1 MAAKSAYPLCRS
13 WSKYGV
19 EERAQQTSP
28 NTTSSESSP
37 RTSFPDSHSRYLV
50 RDMTLKVD
58 SKQIPLRTDIDFIAE

>member
-1 MAAKSAYPLCRS
+1 MAAKSACPLCRS

-50 RDMTLKVD
+50 RDMTLQAD
-58 SKQIPLRTDIDFIAE
+58 GKQILFRSGPI